1 MMPCGSGP
9 WWRGIQAA
17 RLDRRRPVLLGRL
30 MASLPCPSL
39 AAEGRAWDAVEEQEQ
54 EGCGLSHPSGQS
66 PGHCP
71 CCTRAGQLLD
81 PSPEDGVGILVALWK
96 CLPLLRVGLVE
107 TPHSGG
113 RERAPSRSLASV
125 ATCGHSRAPIS
136 GKAAPQKCTVPM
148 GPSVGSP
155 PPRVRGV
162 GALLSP
168 LFCPAFPPLPGP
180 GPILTLVFPWV
191 RKGW

>member
-1 MMPCGSGP
+1 MVQGLGGGEFRQHG
-9 WWRGIQAA
+9 WTEGG
-17 RLDRRRPVLLGRL
+17 PVLLGRL
-30 MASLPCPSL
+30 MPSLPCPSL

-96 CLPLLRVGLVE
+96 RLPLLRVGLVE
-107 TPHSGG
+107 TPHSGR

-136 GKAAPQKCTVPM
+136 GKAAPHKCTVPM
-148 GPSVGSP
+148 GPSEV
-155 PPRVRGV
+155 VH
-162 GALLSP
+162 
-168 LFCPAFPPLPGP
+168 LPGSGGWGLCSLLVLPCFPTPTRARASLNP
-180 GPILTLVFPWV
+180 GVSL
-191 RKGW
+191 G